1 MQQIYFSQA
10 YCKRNE
16 SGAIMAALN
25 QPKGLNMITI
35 TFNPQTPEQVQILA
49 WAMTKLLEPSVDE
62 PAIKEEAP
70 AKKPK
75 AVKAA
80 PAPVVEPEETIIV
93 PVVTLEE
100 VRAKLVAYKEK
111 GKSLKDLFETVGCA
125 NLSAVPPER
134 YSELLANIAKS

>member
-1 MQQIYFSQA
+1 
-10 YCKRNE
+10 
-16 SGAIMAALN
+16 
-25 QPKGLNMITI
+25 MITI

-49 WAMTKLLEPSVDE
+49 WAMTKLLEPAIDE

-75 AVKAA
+75 AIKAA
-80 PAPVVEPEETIIV
+80 PAVEPEA
-93 PVVTLEE
+93 PVAASAVTLEE

-111 GKSLKDLFETVGCA
+111 GKSLKELFESVGCA

>member
-1 MQQIYFSQA
+1 
-10 YCKRNE
+10 
-16 SGAIMAALN
+16 
-25 QPKGLNMITI
+25 MITI

-49 WAMTKLLEPSVDE
+49 WAMTKLLEPTADE
-62 PAIKEEAP
+62 PVAKEEAP

-80 PAPVVEPEETIIV
+80 PAPVIETPEA
-93 PVVTLEE
+93 PPAAPTLEE

-125 NLSAVPPER
+125 NLSAVPAER
-134 YSELLANIAKS
+134 YSELLANMSKS